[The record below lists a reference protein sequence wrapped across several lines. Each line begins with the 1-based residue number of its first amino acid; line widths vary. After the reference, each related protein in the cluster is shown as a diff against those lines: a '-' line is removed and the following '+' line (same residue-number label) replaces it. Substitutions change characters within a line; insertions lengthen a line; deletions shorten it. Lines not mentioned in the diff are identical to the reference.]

1 MPHSAEPPCTRHLVS
16 RKRSPNATT
25 VVRIIRA
32 RSLYSN
38 SVSPSHN
45 NQIAVVITA
54 RMVGLSVGLAL
65 IPYAT
70 TTRGKLTPATDN
82 GRACIP
88 VTEAVTGKTQ
98 PTQPTIATGLSPRH
112 TQHKG
117 HCSSYVSI
125 SGWTIPPIAEIDLCE
140 TNLSQ
145 VVRIRQT
152 FWPSSYISLEQTK
165 NHVPQYLGTL
175 VWSNVS
181 LLSNYSMYLTCVY

>member
-1 MPHSAEPPCTRHLVS
+1 MR
-16 RKRSPNATT
+16 
-25 VVRIIRA
+25 
-32 RSLYSN
+32 
-38 SVSPSHN
+38 
-45 NQIAVVITA
+45 
-54 RMVGLSVGLAL
+54 
-65 IPYAT
+65 
-70 TTRGKLTPATDN
+70 
-82 GRACIP
+82 IP
-88 VTEAVTGKTQ
+88 VTESVTGKTH

-181 LLSNYSMYLTCVY
+181 FALQLLYVPHLCLLERYHDYQLDTINHCHTAFVANTSATCSFAVRHILLPLPQASPMRHNGKPLSGRDHPDRSLQHK